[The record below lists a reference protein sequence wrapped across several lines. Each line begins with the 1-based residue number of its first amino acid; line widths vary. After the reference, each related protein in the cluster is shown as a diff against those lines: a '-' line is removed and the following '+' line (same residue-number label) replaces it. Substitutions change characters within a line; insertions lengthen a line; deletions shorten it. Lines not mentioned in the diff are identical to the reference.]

1 MSKPNGNRV
10 GHFVIA
16 VFICLVS
23 PQVASAQYTA
33 EEKKEAIDAVTAYLE
48 EVGEGEAAKTWVKNW
63 ASANYSFGVIEFD
76 ADVVAGSSRI
86 TFNEEM
92 IRQLRKGA
100 QFGGPKRKTIGDWA
114 ATFKHELV
122 HTRQLKVAWTA
133 SLASQAAGEGHPLEA
148 EAWGEGFKAYWKW
161 LRRATAK
168 YAKARTYEEKQK
180 YAKEVIDLAESFKSY
195 DSNYRHP
202 DAKLGPLPEG
212 LRFEPLDGREDSDP
226 LRFAE
231 ALREAGKISKELSP
245 TLHLA
250 VRLSK
255 SVLKVKPGEPMTLHA
270 RPENVWSPSSKKSNS
285 VTFTWKAGSKRL
297 AETSGTLVRTATVDE
312 TITVIAQ
319 DDRSQKA
326 EASCQVIVEK
336 PEVAAN
342 PVPQAPEPKTAP
354 KAPAPAPA
362 AKTPSPAQ
370 KGSKVE
376 YAWVHTDTRPNDWQT
391 KLDRQNASTPAWRV
405 NVSASAGSVTIK
417 NTYIGK
423 RPDAWMKNGMSESGT
438 VTWTPPS
445 RVDDSSGG
453 RRLGEPDLA
462 ERAARSQQLLRHRQH
477 QGPALSPRQGRQAS
491 RQPGRLFQGRERPGS
506 PRVRLPTG
514 KPDEGA
520 AQPDRFAQVRRR
532 LYRGGPDEHLRQ
544 RLGRQPVGADRIRLR
559 VETALNATTTAR
571 RSSTRI
577 QNGDAA

>member
-1 MSKPNGNRV
+1 MR
-10 GHFVIA
+10 
-16 VFICLVS
+16 
-23 PQVASAQYTA
+23 
-33 EEKKEAIDAVTAYLE
+33 
-48 EVGEGEAAKTWVKNW
+48 TWLREN
-63 ASANYSFGVIEFD
+63 
-76 ADVVAGSSRI
+76 SRI

-445 RVDDSSGG
+445 KSTI
-453 RRLGEPDLA
+453 
-462 ERAARSQQLLRHRQH
+462 
-477 QGPALSPRQGRQAS
+477 
-491 RQPGRLFQGRERPGS
+491 RPGDVVS
-506 PRVRLPTG
+506 VSLTSLNAPRDHSNFFGIASIKV
-514 KPDEGA
+514 
-520 AQPDRFAQVRRR
+520 Q
-532 LYRGGPDEHLRQ
+532 LYRLDKDGKRVGNPVAYFKGENGQEVLGYGYPRGNQTKALRS
-544 RLGRQPVGADRIRLR
+544 LTVSHKFGAGSTEGDRMSIC
-559 VETALNATTTAR
+559 VNASGVSQSVQTEYVYEWKR
-571 RSSTRI
+571 P
-577 QNGDAA
+577 